1 MADQYTRGTFQ
12 AVRGAGKTYTMYP
25 IAAPA
30 GLCIGVAVPHDN
42 NLVAGAWGVW
52 TQILLAV
59 AAPAVEYWYCGYKIL
74 ATAAALTDAHGVQIG
89 SGLVADPP
97 TAIHDDVDALA
108 PLDAAAGA
116 VDTVTFRAQNVP
128 YPIYMPAATPISG
141 RSAVTTKVAAANIT
155 VGVLLA
161 TGF

>member
-1 MADQYTRGTFQ
+1 MADQYTRSVFQ
-12 AVRGAGKTYTMYP
+12 AVRGARKTYTMYP
-25 IAAPA
+25 VVA
-30 GLCIGVAVPHDN
+30 GGMCVGVALPHDN

-59 AAPAVEYWYCGYKIL
+59 AAPAVEFWYCGYGIL
-74 ATAAALTDAHGVQIG
+74 ATAAAKTDAHGVQIG

-97 TAIHDDVDALA
+97 TAIHDEVDPLD

-116 VDTVTFRAQNVP
+116 VNTVRFKPRKVP
-128 YPIYMPAATPISG
+128 YPMYLPAATPISG
-141 RSAVTTKVAAANIT
+141 RSAVTNKVAAANIT